1 MENGT
6 VEIDALDNE
15 SGKPLRYWVLNDLI
29 HKAADGGAKHIVV
42 KNVLGQRFIG
52 ACMEHKDLL
61 LEIHGTP
68 GNDLGVFMS
77 GPRIE
82 VFGNC
87 EDQIGN
93 TMDHGEIVVHG
104 NAWDVTGL
112 AARGGKILVR
122 GNGGYR
128 IGIHMKAYEEASPV
142 VVYGGGVKEF
152 FGEYMA
158 GGTLVALGMRVGN
171 GTIKDLP
178 PEEIVRG
185 SIGCGMHGGA
195 IYIRGDVS
203 EHQLGVGAS
212 IRPFTEEDSEMLRPI
227 LKEFSKRFGVPM
239 ETIESRGFT
248 KIAPA
253 SSRPFGAYYNPRSV

>member
-6 VEIDALDNE
+6 VEIDAFDAA
-15 SGKPLRYWVLNDLI
+15 SGKPLRYWVLNEMI
-29 HKAADGGAKHIVV
+29 HSAANDGARRIVV
-42 KNVLGQRFIG
+42 RNVLGQRFIG
-52 ACMEHKDLL
+52 ACMEHKDLK

-77 GPRIE
+77 GPKIE

-93 TMDHGEIVVHG
+93 TMDTGEIVVHG

-128 IGIHMKAYEEASPV
+128 IGIHMKAYADNKPI

-158 GGTLVALGMRVGN
+158 GGVLVALGMSIGN
-171 GTIKDLP
+171 GAIRDLP
-178 PEEIVRG
+178 PDEVIRG
-185 SIGCGMHGGA
+185 SVGCGMHGGT
-195 IYIRGDVS
+195 IYVRGEVQ

-212 IRPFTEEDSEMLRPI
+212 VKPFTENDRQLLRPI
-227 LKEFSKRFGVPM
+227 LQEFSERFGVPM
-239 ETIESRGFT
+239 EKIEEKEFT
-248 KIAPA
+248 KIAA
-253 SSRPFGAYYNPRSV
+253 SSSRPFAAYYNPRSV